1 MGGISW
7 RELAINHNTDMSSE
21 DELVQLTKT
30 LLEPVPTLTPKQL
43 YRAMVIILELTA
55 SQDIDSLIDTLTL
68 STHVKI
74 ASFLSCL
81 KASRLDHRAEYIA
94 EAAKAVLGFSHV
106 VELDLVEKTH
116 REHREEVVLD
126 IVGTGGDGQNTF
138 NVSTSAAIV
147 AAGIPGLK
155 VCKHGGKAS
164 TSNSGSGDLINTLG
178 VQSSKVTAETVPA
191 LWDNKF
197 MFLLAPYFH
206 YGFGKTSN
214 LRKLMHIPTIFNI
227 LGPLL
232 HPVAHVDKRV
242 LGVYS
247 KDLAPEYAKAASIV
261 YPNSETFVV
270 WGHVGLDE
278 VSPIGKT
285 TVWHVTTTGQVDIFE
300 LEPAM
305 FGLQEHPLDVCKSYG
320 PERNAEILRDD
331 ILSGKYKLGDNH
343 PVYDYIL
350 LNTAVL
356 YCLSQGHRN
365 WKQGVEVAN
374 ESIQSGNAVK
384 ALEHFIKD
392 VQDL

>member
-1 MGGISW
+1 
-7 RELAINHNTDMSSE
+7 MSSE

-242 LGVYS
+242 LGVYFQGPRTRVRQGS
-247 KDLAPEYAKAASIV
+247 IDSVPKQRDFRGLGPCGPRRSVPHRQDDGLARHHNGTSRYIRARTSNVRTAGA
-261 YPNSETFVV
+261 
-270 WGHVGLDE
+270 
-278 VSPIGKT
+278 PIGRL
-285 TVWHVTTTGQVDIFE
+285 QV
-300 LEPAM
+300 
-305 FGLQEHPLDVCKSYG
+305 
-320 PERNAEILRDD
+320 LRAREKRRD
-331 ILSGKYKLGDNH
+331 
-343 PVYDYIL
+343 
-350 LNTAVL
+350 T
-356 YCLSQGHRN
+356 QR
-365 WKQGVEVAN
+365 
-374 ESIQSGNAVK
+374 
-384 ALEHFIKD
+384 
-392 VQDL
+392 